1 MKVKPS
7 WAELSFIIF
16 WHFFISYPSYLPLS
30 LFHIILILSIKKKE
44 IHLPERKKSLKV
56 DFVNIK
62 VLIFL
67 NLQELLVFMFRCKEF
82 LTKTRLNRGPKV
94 ELLWLNLIHMD
105 ICMIL
110 LHWHGPLW
118 PMLTKICSP
127 CPQFLIQAH
136 ETSWHSSFWYLPR
149 SSKPIF
155 DFF

>member
-1 MKVKPS
+1 M
-7 WAELSFIIF
+7 
-16 WHFFISYPSYLPLS
+16 PLS

-105 ICMIL
+105 ICMML

-118 PMLTKICSP
+118 PMSILSIS
-127 CPQFLIQAH
+127 IQPN
-136 ETSWHSSFWYLPR
+136 LL
-149 SSKPIF
+149 
-155 DFF
+155 